1 MTSVELKAKANSE
14 SIDSCLSKIPNDKPK
29 SIWVEAVNCDTS
41 CPVQITYT
49 DEKAIGSGSFG
60 VVYIATLSDDRK
72 VAIKKVLQDKRYKN
86 RELQILRK
94 LKHCN
99 IVSLYYY
106 FYSTSSSKPNETY
119 LNLIQEYIPQ
129 TLSRLIKHYWR
140 IRQIIPLVYVKLYS
154 FQLLRGLAYIH
165 NQGVCH
171 RDIKPQNLLIHPD
184 QGLLKICDFGSA
196 KMLNPDEPNVSY
208 ICSRYYRAPELIFG
222 ATHYT
227 VQIDMWSAGCVIGE
241 LLLGRP
247 LFPGESGVDQLVEI
261 IKVLGT
267 PTREQ
272 IHEMNPH
279 YSEFKFPN
287 IQGCSWEKLIRNRST
302 NTAAFYVLGK
312 LLVYSP
318 KTRMTA
324 CNILSCCFFND
335 LILPPPGHSID
346 ATGYLPSGKPAP
358 NFLNQFTEQELSYL
372 PKEMTTRLRAL
383 RASKSQSVVNL
394 STLEKCE
401 SNICKKNNLSTPA
414 SSSIPKSE
422 RVKLRNSKTSHE
434 NLITPRSSL
443 QLPKGIKKDQRSSV
457 SSIFTC
463 RTGVINQ
470 TNSVHH
476 NLFPNMISSVNE
488 SRSNQ
493 YARRPSQDSMLD
505 NLKTNSSKIFQQSHL
520 SFSTNQVTS
529 IDPKINDEKC
539 PSNNTNTIH
548 EDSFQSNC
556 TS

>member
-1 MTSVELKAKANSE
+1 
-14 SIDSCLSKIPNDKPK
+14 
-29 SIWVEAVNCDTS
+29 
-41 CPVQITYT
+41 
-49 DEKAIGSGSFG
+49 
-60 VVYIATLSDDRK
+60 
-72 VAIKKVLQDKRYKN
+72 
-86 RELQILRK
+86 
-94 LKHCN
+94 
-99 IVSLYYY
+99 
-106 FYSTSSSKPNETY
+106 
-119 LNLIQEYIPQ
+119 
-129 TLSRLIKHYWR
+129 
-140 IRQIIPLVYVKLYS
+140 
-154 FQLLRGLAYIH
+154 
-165 NQGVCH
+165 
-171 RDIKPQNLLIHPD
+171 
-184 QGLLKICDFGSA
+184 
-196 KMLNPDEPNVSY
+196 
-208 ICSRYYRAPELIFG
+208 
-222 ATHYT
+222 
-227 VQIDMWSAGCVIGE
+227 
-241 LLLGRP
+241 
-247 LFPGESGVDQLVEI
+247 
-261 IKVLGT
+261 
-267 PTREQ
+267 
-272 IHEMNPH
+272 
-279 YSEFKFPN
+279 
-287 IQGCSWEKLIRNRST
+287 
-302 NTAAFYVLGK
+302 
-312 LLVYSP
+312 
-318 KTRMTA
+318 
-324 CNILSCCFFND
+324 
-335 LILPPPGHSID
+335 
-346 ATGYLPSGKPAP
+346 
-358 NFLNQFTEQELSYL
+358 
-372 PKEMTTRLRAL
+372 MTTRLRAL

-401 SNICKKNNLSTPA
+401 SNICKKKNLSTPL

-493 YARRPSQDSMLD
+493 YARCPSQDSMLD